1 MAHYLLTK
9 SFSERSYFE
18 KFISEYQAVK
28 KGVDDFQDELATTD
42 QKKQFLDKLLLKVQ
56 DDIENLGS

>member
-42 QKKQFLDKLLLKVQ
+42 QKKQFLDKLLTKVQ